1 MKIYTTEDFKTFERD
16 ENGRLI
22 CPSGD
27 YSQIKDFG
35 DRSVFGDDCNF
46 GWNCDFGS
54 DCIFGRNCDFDSDC
68 IFGRN
73 CDFGSDCYF
82 GLDCNFGLNC
92 NFGAG
97 CHFGAKCGFGN
108 GSAFGDRS
116 DFGVN
121 CNFGQGCRFENNVK
135 FESMS
140 ETTLRFLK
148 IDRIG
153 SRLGCTYF
161 FKTAS
166 DIYVRCGCFF
176 GTIADFEKKV
186 NETHERNKKYRKEYL
201 ETIKYVKAVM

>member
-1 MKIYTTEDFKTFERD
+1 MKIYTIEDLKTFERD

-27 YSQIKDFG
+27 YSQIKKFGEKCSFG
-35 DRSVFGDDCNF
+35 DGSVFGDWSVF
-46 GWNCDFGS
+46 GVGSVFGKWCDFGLNCS
-54 DCIFGRNCDFDSDC
+54 FSAGCIFGA
-68 IFGRN
+68 G
-73 CDFGSDCYF
+73 
-82 GLDCNFGLNC
+82 C

-97 CHFGAKCGFGN
+97 CDFGN
-108 GSAFGDRS
+108 GSAFGEGS
-116 DFGVN
+116 SFSVG
-121 CNFGQGCRFENNVK
+121 CYFGQGCRFENNVK

-161 FKTAS
+161 FKTAT

-176 GTIADFEKKV
+176 GTIADFERQV
-186 NETHERNKKYRKEYL
+186 NETYARNKKYRKEYL